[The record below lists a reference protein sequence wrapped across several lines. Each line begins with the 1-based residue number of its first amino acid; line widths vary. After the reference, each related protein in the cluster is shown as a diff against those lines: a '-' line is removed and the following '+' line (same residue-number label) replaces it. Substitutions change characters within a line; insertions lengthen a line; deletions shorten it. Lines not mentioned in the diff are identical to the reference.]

1 MGWWDS
7 HLHAFDINDKRYV
20 MSGLDQWDDFPDD
33 IVEDRIKIAKLVS
46 VGDTF
51 VYQYDFGDNWEHLVE
66 VEAITPVDVALT
78 HATCV
83 GGARSCP
90 PEDVGSTHGYEQFL
104 SVLADPTDE
113 EHEHY
118 MEWSGGHF
126 DAESFDLSDVNARL
140 QRVR

>member
-66 VEAITPVDVALT
+66 VEAITPVDVALS
-78 HATCV
+78 HAT
-83 GGARSCP
+83 
-90 PEDVGSTHGYEQFL
+90 
-104 SVLADPTDE
+104 
-113 EHEHY
+113 
-118 MEWSGGHF
+118 
-126 DAESFDLSDVNARL
+126 
-140 QRVR
+140 